1 MHASDHQGT
10 RPLRPAESPVD
21 DGLARATVFV
31 VDDDSAVR
39 AAISM
44 LVAACGWQAV
54 PCTSADD
61 FLQRYS
67 RAARQCLVLDL
78 QMPGRSGVEL
88 QLALRQRGDDIPVI
102 VVTAH
107 HDHPDAE
114 RARSQGAQ
122 AVLGKPFRDH
132 DLMRCIER
140 ALAAGAATPQQG
152 APPAGI

>member
-1 MHASDHQGT
+1 MHASSHGGT
-10 RPLRPAESPVD
+10 RPLLPAKPPLD
-21 DGLARATVFV
+21 DGLAKATVFV

-44 LVAACGWQAV
+44 LVGACGWQAV
-54 PCTSADD
+54 PCTGADD

-78 QMPGRSGVEL
+78 QMPGRGGVEL
-88 QLALRQRGDDIPVI
+88 QLVLRQRGDDIPVI

-107 HDHPDAE
+107 NDHPDAE
-114 RARSQGAQ
+114 RARMQGAQ

-132 DLMRCIER
+132 DLMQCIEQ
-140 ALAAGAATPQQG
+140 ALATG
-152 APPAGI
+152 APAPPP